1 MTVKK
6 YSKKATAWY
15 WAIAISLPLVFLGGL
30 EGILRISDYGNDY
43 PLFIENPANPNYL
56 LPRPDIVKRY
66 FAANAEIPSVTMEAN
81 FLLADKPQNGFRLFV
96 QGGSTAAG
104 FPYGLG
110 ASIAGMLD
118 KRLKATLP
126 EHHVEVVN
134 TALAA
139 VNSFTVLDLTDEIVA
154 QQPDAVLLYL
164 GHNEY
169 LGILG
174 VGSNYTAAN
183 SYASTL
189 LFLKLRSLR
198 LFQLLQNCYA
208 SLQGHSTAFATEQ
221 NNSRTFMAK
230 VAKHKDI
237 PLNSDLY
244 KAGLEQFSDNLKLIL
259 DKYQK
264 AAIPVYLATIASNL
278 LDQKPFSSEAI
289 ESEVDLSLQK
299 IKAAIALADQL
310 QAINLAN
317 QLAAYIDKSDNALAH
332 YELGRLYV
340 QLNQASGAKQQLELA
355 RDLDRLRF
363 RAPSELNAIIRSTA
377 EKYDSV
383 ILVDAE
389 QHLSQFSPMGLIG
402 NNLMLEHLHPNV
414 RGYFLLADSFYI
426 ALKQQLKLT
435 DWQSVSI
442 EQAWAERPLLPAEE
456 YTGFA
461 KVLQLMN
468 DYPFVEPNQDGNEKP
483 LNLPPVTD
491 WQLAL
496 GKAVFLKKIDW
507 LSMMKECLTRY
518 QADNNKEMT
527 LKTAVILAEALPH
540 DSQINQYVAQLYTQ
554 QNSAS
559 LANYY
564 TQRSALSKAR

>member
-6 YSKKATAWY
+6 HSKKATAWY

-66 FAANAEIPSVTMEAN
+66 FAANAEIPTVTMEAN

-126 EHHVEVVN
+126 EHNVEVVN

-310 QAINLAN
+310 QAIILAN

-468 DYPFVEPNQDGNEKP
+468 DYPFVEPNQDGNEKA

-496 GKAVFLKKIDW
+496 GKDVFLKKIDW

-564 TQRSALSKAR
+564 TQRSALAKAR

>member
-6 YSKKATAWY
+6 HSKKATAWY

-30 EGILRISDYGNDY
+30 EGILRMSDYGNDY

-81 FLLADKPQNGFRLFV
+81 FLLADKPQNGIRLFV

-110 ASIAGMLD
+110 ASLAGMLD

-126 EHHVEVVN
+126 EHSVEVVN

-208 SLQGHSTAFATEQ
+208 SLQRHSTALGTEQ
-221 NNSRTFMAK
+221 TNSRTFMAK

-244 KAGLEQFSDNLKLIL
+244 KAGLEQFSDNLQLIL
-259 DKYQK
+259 NKYQQ
-264 AAIPVYLATIASNL
+264 ANIPVYLATIASNL
-278 LDQKPFSSEAI
+278 LDQKPFSSEPIAPEI
-289 ESEVDLSLQK
+289 DLALQK
-299 IKAAIALADQL
+299 IKSTMAGADQQ

-317 QLAAYIDKSDNALAH
+317 QLATNVDSSDNALTH
-332 YELGRLYV
+332 FELGRLYT
-340 QLNQASGAKQQLELA
+340 QLNQASAAKQQLTLA

-363 RAPSELNAIIRSTA
+363 RAPSAINTIIRSSA
-377 EKYDSV
+377 ARYDNV
-383 ILVDAE
+383 ILVEAE

-414 RGYFLLADSFYI
+414 RGYFLLADSFYT
-426 ALKQQLKLT
+426 ALKQQSKLT

-442 EQAWAERPLLPAEE
+442 EKAWAERPLLPAEE

-468 DYPFVEPNQDGNEKP
+468 DYPFVEPNEDGKEKP
-483 LNLPPVTD
+483 LNLPPATD

-496 GKAVFLKKIDW
+496 GKALFLKKIDW
-507 LSMMKECLTRY
+507 LSMMKDCLTRY

-527 LKTAVILAEALPH
+527 LKTAVILADALPH
-540 DSQINQYVAQLYTQ
+540 DSQINQYVAQLYAQ

-564 TQRSALSKAR
+564 TQRSILAKAR

>member
-6 YSKKATAWY
+6 PPKKATAWY

-30 EGILRISDYGNDY
+30 EGILRISNYGNDY

-81 FLLADKPQNGFRLFV
+81 FLLATKPQNGFRLFV

-110 ASIAGMLD
+110 ASLAGMLD

-126 EHHVEVVN
+126 EHNVEVVN

-139 VNSFTVLDLTDEIVA
+139 VNSFTVLDLTDEIIA

-174 VGSNYTAAN
+174 VGSNFTAAN

-208 SLQGHSTAFATEQ
+208 SLQGHSTALGTEQ
-221 NNSRTFMAK
+221 NNSRTFMAQ

-237 PLNSDLY
+237 PHNSDLY

-259 DKYQK
+259 NKYQQ
-264 AAIPVYLATIASNL
+264 ANIPVYLATIASNL
-278 LDQKPFSSEAI
+278 LDQKPFSSEPIAPEI
-289 ESEVDLSLQK
+289 DLALQK
-299 IKAAIALADQL
+299 IKSTMAGAAQQ

-317 QLAAYIDKSDNALAH
+317 QLATNIDSSDNALAH
-332 YELGRLYV
+332 FELGRLYT
-340 QLNQASGAKQQLELA
+340 QLNQASAAKQQLTLA

-363 RAPSELNAIIRSTA
+363 RAPSAINTIIRSSA
-377 EKYDSV
+377 ARYDNV
-383 ILVDAE
+383 ILVEAE

-402 NNLMLEHLHPNV
+402 NILMLEHLHPNV
-414 RGYFLLADSFYI
+414 RGYFLLADSFYT
-426 ALKQQLKLT
+426 ALKQQSKLT

-442 EQAWAERPLLPAEE
+442 EKAWAERPLLPAEE

-468 DYPFVEPNQDGNEKP
+468 DYPFVEPNQDGKEKP
-483 LNLPPVTD
+483 LNLPPATD

-496 GKAVFLKKIDW
+496 GKALFLKKIDW
-507 LSMMKECLTRY
+507 LSMMKDCLTRY

-527 LKTAVILAEALPH
+527 LKTAVILADALPH
-540 DSQINQYVAQLYTQ
+540 DSQINQYVAQLYAQ

-564 TQRSALSKAR
+564 TQRSILAKAR

>member
-1 MTVKK
+1 MTIKK
-6 YSKKATAWY
+6 HPKKVTAWY

-30 EGILRISDYGNDY
+30 EGILRMSDYGNDY
-43 PLFIENPANPNYL
+43 PLFIKNPANPNYL

-66 FAANAEIPSVTMEAN
+66 FAANADIPSVTMEAN

-110 ASIAGMLD
+110 ASLAGMLD

-126 EHHVEVVN
+126 EHSVEVVN

-139 VNSFTVLDLTDEIVA
+139 VNSFTVLDLTDEIIA

-198 LFQLLQNCYA
+198 LFQLLQNSYA
-208 SLQGHSTAFATEQ
+208 SLQRHSTPLGTEQ
-221 NNSRTFMAK
+221 TNSRTFMAK

-244 KAGLEQFSDNLKLIL
+244 KAGLEQFSDNLQLIL
-259 DKYQK
+259 NKYQQ
-264 AAIPVYLATIASNL
+264 ANIPVYLATIASNL
-278 LDQKPFSSEAI
+278 LDQKPFSSEPIAPEI
-289 ESEVDLSLQK
+289 DLALQK
-299 IKAAIALADQL
+299 IKSTLAAADQQ

-317 QLAAYIDKSDNALAH
+317 QLATNVDSSDNALTH
-332 YELGRLYV
+332 FELGRLYS
-340 QLNQASGAKQQLELA
+340 QLNQASAAKQQLTLA

-363 RAPSELNAIIRSTA
+363 RAPSAINTIIRRSA
-377 EKYDSV
+377 AKYDNV
-383 ILVDAE
+383 ILVEAE

-414 RGYFLLADSFYI
+414 RGYFLLADSFYT
-426 ALKQQLKLT
+426 ALKQQSKLT

-468 DYPFVEPNQDGNEKP
+468 DYPFVEPNEDGTEKP

-496 GKAVFLKKIDW
+496 GKAVFLKQIDW

-527 LKTAVILAEALPH
+527 LKTAVILADALPH

-564 TQRSALSKAR
+564 TQRSALAKAR

>member
-6 YSKKATAWY
+6 HSKKATAWY

-126 EHHVEVVN
+126 EHNVEVVN

-468 DYPFVEPNQDGNEKP
+468 DYPFVEPNQDGNEKA

-496 GKAVFLKKIDW
+496 GKDVFLKKIDW

-564 TQRSALSKAR
+564 TQRSALAKAR